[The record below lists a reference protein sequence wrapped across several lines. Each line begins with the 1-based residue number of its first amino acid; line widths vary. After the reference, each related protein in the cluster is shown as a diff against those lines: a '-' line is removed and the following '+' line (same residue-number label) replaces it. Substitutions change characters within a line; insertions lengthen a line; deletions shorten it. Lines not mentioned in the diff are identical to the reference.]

1 MFGEIENVDR
11 TKQELD
17 RHLVSHSQQH
27 VLAFWEELLPQQRQ
41 RLVEQIRGIDLGQIE
56 ELFHGKIA
64 PENWAD
70 LARRAVP
77 PPAFRLHDKRP
88 QISADQ
94 ATTRGQQA
102 LDSGQVGVLL
112 VAGGQGTRLGL
123 DQPKGMF
130 SIGAVSGASLFQ
142 ILLEKIVARSRVSGM
157 RIPLYLMT
165 SPATDQETVDYLR
178 ANENFG
184 LPQEDLKIFCQG
196 TMPAVDARTGRL
208 LLGEKDQLA
217 LNPDGHGGILLGLST
232 HGCLSDIRARGLT
245 QLFYCQIDNPLVE
258 MCDPQFLGYHLL
270 TNAELSTQVV
280 AKRTSRDKVG
290 NVVSVDGKLRIIEY
304 SDLNP
309 LGDDIVGRQ
318 TADGTPVFW
327 AGNTAVHVFDV
338 AFLERVAPSGTALP
352 FHVAKK
358 AVSHVDTAGRKIEPQ
373 EPNAIK
379 FERFIFDLL
388 PSAEHAIV
396 VEVDEARTFAP
407 VKNAPGESR
416 DTPESVRAQMIAL
429 HASWLKE
436 AGCEVAPGVAV
447 EISPRFAQNAQEVAA
462 RVQPGMVV
470 TQPRFFC

>member
-1 MFGEIENVDR
+1 MDNS
-11 TKQELD
+11 KQELEPLLA
-17 RHLVSHSQQH
+17 RHSQQH
-27 VLAFWEELLPQQRQ
+27 VLAFWDELSPDERQ
-41 RLVEQIRGIDLGQIE
+41 HLTKQIRGIDLKQIK
-56 ELFHGKIA
+56 ELFHGKTA
-64 PENWAD
+64 AAD
-70 LARRAVP
+70 WSELARRAIS

-88 QISADQ
+88 RISSEQ
-94 ATTRGQQA
+94 ASARGHQA
-102 LDSGQVGVLL
+102 LESGQVGVLL

-123 DQPKGMF
+123 NQPKGMF
-130 SIGAVSGASLFQ
+130 SIGPVSGASLFQ
-142 ILLEKIVARSRVSGM
+142 ILIEKIIARSRVSGM

-165 SPATDQETVDYLR
+165 SPATDQETIDYLR

-184 LPQEDLKIFCQG
+184 LPQEDLRIFCQG
-196 TMPAVDARTGRL
+196 TMPAVDAKTGQL
-208 LLGEKDQLA
+208 LLAEKHQLA
-217 LNPDGHGGILLGLST
+217 LSPDGHGGTLQGLVT
-232 HGCLSDIRARGLT
+232 HGCLSDIRARGLK

-258 MCDPQFLGYHLL
+258 ICDPELLGYHLL
-270 TNAELSTQVV
+270 SNSELSTQVV

-290 NVVSVDGKLRIIEY
+290 NVVSVDGKLQIIEY

-309 LGDDIVGRQ
+309 LDDQIVERKA
-318 TADGTPVFW
+318 ADGTPVFW

-358 AVSHVDTAGRKIEPQ
+358 AVSYVDPQGNKVEPQ

-388 PSAEHAIV
+388 PSAQQAIV
-396 VEVDEARTFAP
+396 VEVDEAQTFAP

-416 DTPESVRAQMIAL
+416 DTPESVRAQMTAL
-429 HASWLKE
+429 HAGWLKA
-436 AGCEVAPGVAV
+436 AGCEVAAGVAV

-470 TQPRFFC
+470 TQSRYFC